1 MKSEKEQVLAHAEKA
16 LRLLEDENVQR
27 AYAKAELRELIRV
40 LKGASK

>member
-27 AYAKAELRELIRV
+27 VYAKVELRAIILL